1 MNDITLTEVVKFFE
15 RLNLAKKVEMLSE
28 LTDIL
33 NKGIKEEEAA
43 AEKDSAEED
52 AVIDALFGA
61 WAEEEGLNEDT
72 IIDRTVSEREIN
84 LN

>member
-15 RLNLAKKVEMLSE
+15 RLNLAKQVEMLSE
-28 LTDIL
+28 LTAVL
-33 NKGIKEEEAA
+33 NKVIKEEAA
-43 AEKDSAEED
+43 AKQGEAEES

-72 IIDRTVSEREIN
+72 IIDRTVSDREIN

>member
-33 NKGIKEEEAA
+33 NKGIKEEAA
-43 AEKDSAEED
+43 AEKGNAEED

-61 WAEEEGLNEDT
+61 WAEEEDLNEDT